1 MKPREKWIC
10 WELSREKID
19 RAVKRVGV
27 NPGSLREED
36 YNNIAR
42 KFEEQLKKVNK
53 QQWEVILEDAIE
65 AVVRL

>member
-1 MKPREKWIC
+1 MKSREKWVC
-10 WELSREKID
+10 WELSREEID
-19 RAVKRVGV
+19 RAAKRVGV

-53 QQWEVILEDAIE
+53 QQWEVILEDEIE
-65 AVVRL
+65 RITR

>member
-1 MKPREKWIC
+1 M
-10 WELSREKID
+10 SREEID
-19 RAVKRVGV
+19 RTAKTVGA

-42 KFEEQLKKVNK
+42 KFKEQLKKVNK

-65 AVVRL
+65 REVG